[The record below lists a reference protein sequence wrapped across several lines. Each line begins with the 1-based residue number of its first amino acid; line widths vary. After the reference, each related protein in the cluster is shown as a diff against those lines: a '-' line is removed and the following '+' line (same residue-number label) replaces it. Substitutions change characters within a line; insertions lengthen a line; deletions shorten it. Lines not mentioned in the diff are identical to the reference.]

1 MDISSM
7 NTQKILL
14 MLHCEQHTGYA
25 IGTLENIFFDAAIR
39 AGFSEQN
46 IYWSFSK
53 ITDPSHN
60 IIECIYKNP
69 DHAKDLDR
77 FLDQQKITLALAFDL
92 GYPSAIIPV
101 LKKHNVSIISY
112 WGASISSL
120 NSGFKLLLK
129 KLEWAIRQA
138 KPNYFIFESKAMQL
152 TATNGRGIPYNKTC
166 VIPLGVDTD
175 KFYPDYENYFYAHEQ
190 LAISHDKKIIF
201 YSGHM
206 EERKGVHVIMQAAIQ
221 IFSQSP
227 ELPIHFVICGNK
239 SGEENRFLT
248 MLSGT
253 KAQQHVTFAGYRTD
267 IDKLMRSSSI
277 GVIASTGWDSFTMS
291 SVEMMSSGLPLIVSN
306 LQGLAETIAN
316 NVNGLH
322 ISPGDSTSLANR
334 LIELLNDDSLRLKFS
349 QNSRDRA
356 VHNFS
361 RQAQVDAFTQIIKNY
376 LKS

>member
-1 MDISSM
+1 M
-7 NTQKILL
+7 NSKKILL

-25 IGTLENIFFDAAIR
+25 IGILERVFFDAAIK
-39 AGFSEQN
+39 AGFTEEN

-53 ITDPSHN
+53 VTDPAPSN
-60 IIECIYKNP
+60 TIECVYKNP
-69 DHAKDLDR
+69 DHALNLGK
-77 FLDQQKITLALAFDL
+77 FLEQQKIDLALAFDL
-92 GYPSAIIPV
+92 GYPSSIIPV
-101 LKKHNVSIISY
+101 LKRHQVNIISY
-112 WGASISSL
+112 WGASISPI
-120 NSGFKLLLK
+120 NSGIKLLLK
-129 KLEWAIRQA
+129 KLEWSFRQA
-138 KPNYFIFESKAMQL
+138 KPEYFIFESTAMQL
-152 TATNGRGIPYNKTC
+152 AATHGRGIPNNKTC
-166 VIPLGVDTD
+166 VIPLGVDTER
-175 KFYPDYENYFYAHEQ
+175 FYPDYENYFYAHEQ
-190 LAISHDKKIIF
+190 LNIPRNKKIIF

-221 IFSQSP
+221 MFNQNA

-239 SGEENRFLT
+239 QGEEKRFVE
-248 MLSGT
+248 MLANT
-253 KAQQHVTFAGYRTD
+253 KAEKHVTFAGYRTD

-316 NVNGLH
+316 NVNGFH
-322 ISPGDSTSLANR
+322 ISPGDSTALANR

-356 VHNFS
+356 INNFS
-361 RQAQVDAFTQIIKNY
+361 RQAQVDAFTHIIKKH